1 MRKKLVVGNWK
12 MNGGLDGNETL
23 LKALADAAPSL
34 DGVDVSVCVPFPYLF
49 QPAMLLE
56 NSPITWGAQNLSEHM
71 IGAYTGEVS
80 AAMLREFSCK
90 YVLVGHSERRTLY
103 GEDDALV
110 ARKFIAAQKA
120 GIVPILCVGETLA
133 EREATA
139 TEAVIGRQIDKV
151 IELAGIA
158 ALEKSVVAYEPVW
171 AIGTGKTASA
181 EQAQAVHAF
190 IRRRIASHD
199 SSLAAKLLILYG
211 GSVKASNAAQLLIM
225 PDVDGGLIGGASLV
239 AEEFLAICRAGIGA
253 N

>member
-23 LKALADAAPSL
+23 LKALADAASSL
-34 DGVDVSVCVPFPYLF
+34 NGVEVSVCVPFPYLF

-56 NSPITWGAQNLSEHM
+56 NTAITWGAQNVSEHL
-71 IGAYTGEVS
+71 IGAFTGEVS
-80 AAMLREFSCK
+80 AAMLREFSCT
-90 YVLVGHSERRTLY
+90 YALVGHSERRTLY

-110 ARKFIAAQKA
+110 ARKFIAVQKA

-133 EREATA
+133 EREANA
-139 TEAVIGRQIDKV
+139 TESVVGRQLDKV

-158 ALEKSVVAYEPVW
+158 ALEKSVLAYEPVW
-171 AIGTGKTASA
+171 AIGTGKTATA

-190 IRRRIASHD
+190 IRQRVAGLN
-199 SSLAAKLLILYG
+199 SSLAAKLRILYG

-239 AEEFLAICRAGIGA
+239 AEEFLAICRAGIG